1 MKTISKSDPMNI
13 LVIGNGFDLAHNL
26 PTRYADF
33 LYFCQEIQ
41 DAYIKYGLPDKNN
54 QFQGEWQSFWY
65 DFLLL
70 VYKHCGEEATEK
82 LTECLK
88 TKNSANIN
96 NNLIISMEETIELC
110 NLINKNIWLDY
121 FKKLHNDNKLG
132 ENWIDFEK
140 EISNVIMA
148 LSEVKM
154 SYIYENTVLDD
165 KNKQIY
171 ARINRRIR
179 KFHPEVS
186 PNDKS
191 NMSTVDRL
199 DILSKKVGILKHDL
213 DRLIR
218 ALEVYLAIIV
228 ERMEVVQKIPEI
240 ENLKVDYLISFNYTT
255 TYEKI
260 YGNVPNVN
268 YIHGKADKNKNIKT
282 SNLVLGMDD
291 KVPLNG
297 ENLGVEFFPFM
308 KFFQKIYKET
318 DSKYLDWIDDIKN
331 EYNQYLIDQET
342 ALSSFKELLQVNP
355 SSVEE
360 HFEMIDLKE
369 KYNKEPIIYNLYI
382 FGHSLDET
390 DKEVLKKLICNDNV
404 KSTIYYY
411 REDADDKN
419 VFGNQI
425 TNLVKVIGYEELMR
439 RIGGRSKTIKFVGQQ
454 V

>member
-33 LYFCQEIQ
+33 LYFCQEIH
-41 DAYIKYGLPDKNN
+41 DAYIKYDLPDKNN
-54 QFQGEWQSFWY
+54 QFQGKWQSFWY
-65 DFLLL
+65 NFLLL
-70 VYKHCGEEATEK
+70 LYKHCGEEVVEK
-82 LTECLK
+82 LTDCLK
-88 TKNSANIN
+88 TKNPVNINDNLIVSPDETLELCALIN
-96 NNLIISMEETIELC
+96 NNVWI
-110 NLINKNIWLDY
+110 DY
-121 FKKLHNDNKLG
+121 FKKLYKDNKLG

-154 SYIYENTVLDD
+154 SYIHESTVLDD

-171 ARINRRIR
+171 TRINRRIK
-179 KFHPEVS
+179 KFYPEVS
-186 PNDKS
+186 SKDKS
-191 NMSTVDRL
+191 NMSTVDSL
-199 DILSKKVGILKHDL
+199 DSLSKKVSILKNDL

-218 ALEVYLAIIV
+218 ALEIYLAVIV
-228 ERMEVVQKIPEI
+228 ERIEIPQKIPEI

-291 KVPLNG
+291 KVQLNG
-297 ENLGVEFFPFM
+297 ENLSLEFFPFM

-318 DSKYLDWIDDIKN
+318 DSMYLDWIDDIKN

-342 ALSSFKELLQVNP
+342 TLSSFKELLQVNNAP
-355 SSVEE
+355 VEE
-360 HFEMIDLKE
+360 YFEMIDLKE
-369 KYNKEPIIYNLYI
+369 KYNEKPMIYNLYI

-390 DKEVLKKLICNDNV
+390 DKEVLKKLICNNNV

-411 REDADDKN
+411 REDAEDKK
-419 VFGNQI
+419 VFGSQI

-439 RIGGRSKTIKFVGQQ
+439 RVGGRSKTIKFVGQQ